1 MIGCNA
7 PPPHTIRVD
16 GQPGGCRTSELEPI
30 ELCGLTNRLAGSTM
44 TSPECQIGLR
54 HRRSMGES
62 GSLHGHCGELVVLTG
77 GVAMQSAQGWTLISN
92 GQVLEGTGRAPII
105 DGAVLLQ
112 QGQIA
117 YVGPR
122 AGLPE
127 LPADVRRIDAHGG
140 TIMPGLVEAHFH
152 PTYFN
157 VAALE
162 DLDIKYPVEYVTLLA
177 AHNAK
182 LALECGYTSARSGG
196 SLFNIDVWLKR
207 AIEADVCPGPR
218 LVASGREICGV
229 GGLMDWNPDF
239 RKIGM
244 DGLVL
249 LINGPDEARAAVRK
263 LVKDGVEWVKT
274 YPTGDAAAP
283 DTNDHH
289 TLCMTFEE
297 MHAVVAT
304 AHNHGL
310 KVTGHCRATE
320 GIKNA
325 LRAGYDA
332 IEHGT
337 FMDDEAMELLLERD
351 VPCVPALYFEYASVQ
366 RGPEFGL
373 PPAVIQGHQET
384 LEGGAE
390 SAKRI
395 LRAGGRLGMG
405 GDYGFA
411 WNPHGDYARELTF
424 FVNYVGLTPTEVL
437 TCATKTG
444 AEIMGRGDELGTL
457 EVGKLGDVL
466 VVDGD
471 VLANIAVLEDR
482 SRFIAVVQNG
492 LIKAGRLAQP
502 MGV

>member
-1 MIGCNA
+1 MI
-7 PPPHTIRVD
+7 
-16 GQPGGCRTSELEPI
+16 
-30 ELCGLTNRLAGSTM
+30 LA
-44 TSPECQIGLR
+44 
-54 HRRSMGES
+54 
-62 GSLHGHCGELVVLTG
+62 TG
-77 GVAMQSAQGWTLISN
+77 TTLIHN
-92 GQVLEGTGRAPII
+92 GQLIDGTGKPAVR
-105 DGAVLLQ
+105 DGAVVICDGRITYAGPA
-112 QGQIA
+112 QGA
-117 YVGPR
+117 PVDAREGV
-122 AGLPE
+122 
-127 LPADVRRIDAHGG
+127 DVTKIDARGG

-196 SLFNIDVWLKR
+196 SLFNIDVWLKK
-207 AIEADVCPGPR
+207 AIEEDVMIGPR
-218 LVASGREICGV
+218 LSASGREICGV

-244 DGLVL
+244 EGLVL
-249 LINGPDEARAAVRK
+249 LVNGPDEARAAVRK
-263 LVKDGVEWVKT
+263 LVKDGIEWVKT

-310 KVTGHCRATE
+310 KVTGHCRATQ

-332 IEHGT
+332 VEHAT
-337 FMDDEAMELLLERD
+337 FIDDEGLELLLKRN
-351 VPCVPALYFEYASVQ
+351 VPVVPALQFEYASMMQGPRFGMSQ
-366 RGPEFGL
+366 R
-373 PPAVIQGHQET
+373 VIDGHRET

-390 SAKRI
+390 SARRI
-395 LRAGGRLGMG
+395 LKAGGTVGMG

-411 WNPHGDYARELTF
+411 WNPHGDYAKELTF
-424 FVNYVGLTPTEVL
+424 FVEYVGFSPMEVI
-437 TCATKTG
+437 TCATKSG
-444 AEIMGRGDELGTL
+444 AEIMGRGDEFGTL

-471 VLANIAVLEDR
+471 VLADIHLLEDR
-482 SRFIAVVQNG
+482 SKFIAVMQGGIV
-492 LIKAGRLAQP
+492 KAGRKS
-502 MGV
+502 

>member
-1 MIGCNA
+1 MKLATGFTVIANGQL
-7 PPPHTIRVD
+7 VD
-16 GQPGGCRTSELEPI
+16 G
-30 ELCGLTNRLAGSTM
+30 
-44 TSPECQIGLR
+44 
-54 HRRSMGES
+54 
-62 GSLHGHCGELVVLTG
+62 TG
-77 GVAMQSAQGWTLISN
+77 GPPV
-92 GQVLEGTGRAPII
+92 R
-105 DGAVLLQ
+105 DGVVVVHD
-112 QGQIA
+112 GKIA
-117 YVGPR
+117 FAGPAAR
-122 AGLPE
+122 MP
-127 LPADVRRIDAHGG
+127 DVPPDARRIDANGG
-140 TIMPGLVEAHFH
+140 SILPGLVEAHFH

-182 LALECGYTSARSGG
+182 LALECGYTAARSGG

-207 AIEADVCPGPR
+207 AIESDICVGPR
-218 LVASGREICGV
+218 LAASGREICGV

-249 LINGPDEARAAVRK
+249 LVNGPDEARAAVRK

-289 TLCMTFEE
+289 TLCMTFDE

-304 AHNHGL
+304 AHNHHL

-325 LRAGYDA
+325 LRAGYDT

-337 FMDDEAMELLLERD
+337 FMDDEALELLLNRD
-351 VPCVPALYFEYASVQ
+351 VPCVPALQFEYASIVH
-366 RGPEFGL
+366 GPEFGM
-373 PPAVIQGHQET
+373 PQKVIDGHKET

-390 SAKRI
+390 SARKI

-411 WNPHGDYARELTF
+411 WTPHGTYAKELTF
-424 FVNYVGLTPTEVL
+424 FVKHVGLTPLEVIRS
-437 TCATKTG
+437 ATRTG
-444 AEIMGRGDELGTL
+444 AEIMGRGSEFGTL
-457 EVGKLGDVL
+457 EEGKLADIL

-471 VLANIAVLEDR
+471 VLADMSILEDR
-482 SRFIAVVQNG
+482 SRFVAVMQGGVV
-492 LIKAGRLAQP
+492 KAGSEKLE
-502 MGV
+502 

>member
-1 MIGCNA
+1 MKLATGTTVISRGQLIDGNGG
-7 PPPHTIRVD
+7 PPVH
-16 GQPGGCRTSELEPI
+16 
-30 ELCGLTNRLAGSTM
+30 
-44 TSPECQIGLR
+44 
-54 HRRSMGES
+54 
-62 GSLHGHCGELVVLTG
+62 
-77 GVAMQSAQGWTLISN
+77 
-92 GQVLEGTGRAPII
+92 
-105 DGAVLLQ
+105 DGAVVVKD
-112 QGQIA
+112 GKITYA
-117 YVGPR
+117 GPATR
-122 AGLPE
+122 IPE
-127 LPADVRRIDAHGG
+127 VPPDARRIDARGG
-140 TIMPGLVEAHFH
+140 SILPGLVEAHFH

-182 LALECGYTSARSGG
+182 LALECGYTAARSGG
-196 SLFNIDVWLKR
+196 SLFNIDVWLKK
-207 AIEADVCPGPR
+207 AIESDISPGPR
-218 LVASGREICGV
+218 LASSGREICGV

-239 RKIGM
+239 RKLGM
-244 DGLVL
+244 EGLVL
-249 LINGPDEARAAVRK
+249 LVNGPDEARAAVRK

-310 KVTGHCRATE
+310 KVTGHCRATQ

-337 FMDDEAMELLLERD
+337 FMDDEALELLLKRD
-351 VPCVPALYFEYASVQ
+351 VPCVPALQFEYASIVF
-366 RGPEFGL
+366 GPEFGMSQ
-373 PPAVIQGHQET
+373 AVIDGHKET

-390 SAKRI
+390 SARKI
-395 LRAGGRLGMG
+395 LKAGGRLGMG

-411 WNPHGDYARELTF
+411 WTPHGTYAKELTF
-424 FVNYVGLTPTEVL
+424 FVKHVGLTPLQVL
-437 TCATKTG
+437 TCATKNG
-444 AEIMGRGDELGTL
+444 AEIMGRGKEFGTL
-457 EVGKLGDVL
+457 EAGKLADVL

-471 VLANIAVLEDR
+471 VLADIEILEDR
-482 SRFIAVVQNG
+482 SKFVAVFQGGIVKGGTIAE
-492 LIKAGRLAQP
+492 K
-502 MGV
+502 